1 MAEYQL
7 AQVNIARML
16 APMDSPVMLDF
27 VNNLDRINEI
37 ADASV
42 GFVWRLAGDENNA
55 TALRV
60 FEDDFMIINMS
71 VWESLEALF
80 DFTYKSGHVE
90 IFTRKKEW
98 FSAMEAMHMAFWYVP
113 VGHTPSPEEAKQ
125 RLKHLNDHGE
135 TPYSF
140 SFKRKFTVADALNY
154 KPLS

>member
-1 MAEYQL
+1 
-7 AQVNIARML
+7 
-16 APMDSPVMLDF
+16 MDSPVMLDF

-140 SFKRKFTVADALNY
+140 SFKRKFTVADALN
-154 KPLS
+154 